1 MGELAGFEH
10 CANKSL
16 FLCPISSNY
25 AKRSVVDIILG
36 NIKINKPHASAFQLQ
51 SVHLQQKIPQYSHC
65 ALFSN
70 RARDILKCATNI
82 NMHINIRRGI
92 ILMCHFKAYF
102 AEFLAVLVRVCRSP
116 SMSTCYG
123 RDGLALHGRS
133 RDFFRYAIFLLYTG
147 DPRWQLRCC
156 PPVSALTCPELKRK
170 GKRLKYNGNTALLRS
185 RIAPRKVQECLLT
198 RAPSTRPSS
207 V

>member
-1 MGELAGFEH
+1 
-10 CANKSL
+10 
-16 FLCPISSNY
+16 
-25 AKRSVVDIILG
+25 
-36 NIKINKPHASAFQLQ
+36 
-51 SVHLQQKIPQYSHC
+51 
-65 ALFSN
+65 
-70 RARDILKCATNI
+70 
-82 NMHINIRRGI
+82 
-92 ILMCHFKAYF
+92 MCHFKAYF
-102 AEFLAVLVRVCRSP
+102 AEFLVVLGRVCRSP

-207 V
+207 VWWEPPRPWSSAVSSRGSLRHLGDISRVSLAQPWIRLNGQRWAES